1 LEHSGRGVYEHQDE
15 EGGLEVKKGVL
26 WIIVGLLL
34 VLAFGGVAEASDEA
48 ISAWVDQNKD
58 AILKDWL
65 DLVVIPGKSRQEGQ
79 RLEWLKKKFT
89 EIGLADYTVDEVGNI
104 YATVKGDP
112 GRETV
117 LVEAHMDTVFD
128 NDTPLK
134 ADVRD
139 DGWLYCP
146 GSGDDTPGV
155 IGVIWL
161 RKGMEA
167 LGIRSPYNITFLI
180 TVQEEVGLKG
190 MKYYLENAK
199 QKPDMVVS
207 VDGGIGSIAVGARGI
222 DWYKVYAK
230 GPGGHTNRSLGL
242 PSAVKS
248 LALAITEAYKF
259 QVEQDPAIYFNMG
272 VIGGGTTENAVA
284 EEAWVT
290 LDMRSQSAEAL
301 KKLEDNVFPAM
312 EKAITDSG
320 CTFVKELI
328 MDISAGQVPG
338 VEKHRLVLAT
348 QDAWSALG
356 YRDIKLNYSASI
368 NGNVSMAMGI
378 PTIGIG
384 MSTSENAH
392 SLNERSRVDSIN
404 IGEKHLLMLFERLK

>member
-1 LEHSGRGVYEHQDE
+1 L
-15 EGGLEVKKGVL
+15 
-26 WIIVGLLL
+26 GLLI
-34 VLAFGGVAEASDEA
+34 VFVAGNGAVASDET

-65 DLVVIPGKSRQEGQ
+65 DLLVIPGKSRQEAQ

-89 EIGLADYTVDEVGNI
+89 EIGLADYTVDEIGNI

-112 GRETV
+112 GKETV
-117 LVEAHMDTVFD
+117 LIEAHMDTVFD

-134 ADVRD
+134 ADIRD

-161 RKGMEA
+161 KKGMDA
-167 LGIRSPYNITFLI
+167 LGIKSPYNITFLI
-180 TVQEEVGLKG
+180 TVQEEIGLMG
-190 MKYYLENAK
+190 MKHYLANVQ

-259 QVEQDPAIYFNMG
+259 QVEQDPAIYLNLG

-301 KKLEDNVFPAM
+301 KTLGDNVFPAM

-320 CTFVKELI
+320 CTFEKELI
-328 MDISAGQVPG
+328 MNISAGQVPG
-338 VEKHRLVLAT
+338 VEKHKLVLAT

-356 YRDIKLNYSASI
+356 YKDIKLNYSASI
-368 NGNVSMAMGI
+368 NGNVAMAMGI

-384 MSTSENAH
+384 MTTSENAH
-392 SLNERSRVDSIN
+392 SLQERSKVDTIN